1 MANNTRTPYQQG
13 FIKRANEL
21 GYDGERLLKLA
32 ALVSSDGTTFTLS
45 KGKAPAHVVK
55 EWNAAHPESPITIQ
69 QLLDANGGLAATKY
83 RVGKA
88 YKMPV
93 IQSKPKSLEVPPLNI
108 PDPPPPE
115 IRSGAPGTTEFTFA
129 TPDNPDAPF
138 LVNGK
143 PPSQEPVAAPEP
155 PKPAPPPTPPK
166 PVAKPVAKP
175 RPTTGPIGY
184 RQNNPGNLR
193 SDGKTKWN
201 GAVGSTPSGQFLTF
215 DTPEHG
221 IRAMART
228 LYNYGAKH
236 GLKTPDAV
244 VGRYAPPSENS
255 TKAYLSA
262 IEKLTGFK
270 PNQKIDLTSE
280 DVLQKLVPAM
290 GSHEIGGRYFN
301 AYDPSVVSNAVASAF
316 PRKAK

>member
-1 MANNTRTPYQQG
+1 MELTAYRKG
-13 FIKRANEL
+13 FIKRAEEL

-32 ALVSSDGTTFTLS
+32 ALVSSDGTAFTLS

-55 EWNAAHPESPITIQ
+55 EWNAAHPESPKTIQ

-83 RVGKA
+83 RAGKA
-88 YKMPV
+88 YRMPASRPV
-93 IQSKPKSLEVPPLNI
+93 EVKPPAI
-108 PDPPPPE
+108 PDPEPP
-115 IRSGAPGTTEFTFA
+115 RTHPGNPGVTEFTFP
-129 TPDNPDAPF
+129 TPDDPNAPF

-143 PPSQEPVAAPEP
+143 PPSQTQVAQAPKP
-155 PKPAPPPTPPK
+155 PAPKPAPKPVAT
-166 PVAKPVAKP
+166 PVAKPAAKS
-175 RPTTGPIGY
+175 RPAAGPVGY

-193 SDGKTKWN
+193 SDGRTKWN
-201 GAVGSTPSGQFLTF
+201 GAVGNTPAGQFLTF

-236 GLKTPDAV
+236 GLNTPEAV

-262 IEKLTGFK
+262 IEKQTGFK

-280 DVLQKLVPAM
+280 DILQRLVPAM
-290 GSHEIGGRYFN
+290 GTHEIGGRYFN
-301 AYDPSVVSNAVASAF
+301 SYDPSVVSNAVASAF
-316 PRKAK
+316 PRKASK